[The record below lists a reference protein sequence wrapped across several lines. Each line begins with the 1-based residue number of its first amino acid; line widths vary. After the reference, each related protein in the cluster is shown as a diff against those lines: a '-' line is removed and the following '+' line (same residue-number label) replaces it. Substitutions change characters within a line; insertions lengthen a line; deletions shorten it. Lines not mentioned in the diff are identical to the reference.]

1 MEQLTIRRATSD
13 DIFEMVNL
21 VNIAYRSKE
30 VKGWTSEADII
41 VGHRIDH
48 EQLKQLIEMNNSF
61 IFLYLNVD
69 KSIIGTVHL
78 QVEQG
83 VGYIGLLTT
92 HPKNQNRGI
101 GKILLQYA
109 EDYCFK
115 NYGINSFEIS
125 VLSTRVELIDFYER
139 RGYIFTGHVDSYPIE
154 EKVGTPLKD
163 VKILHFK
170 KQSDD

>member
-1 MEQLTIRRATSD
+1 MESLNIRKASLD
-13 DIFEMVNL
+13 DLAAIVDL

-30 VKGWTSEADII
+30 IQGWTSESDIV
-41 VGHRIDH
+41 VGDRIDH
-48 EQLKQLIEMNNSF
+48 EQLKQLIHMKNSF
-61 IFLYLNVD
+61 IFLDLNVD

-92 HPKNQNRGI
+92 HPKIQNRGI

-139 RGYIFTGHVDSYPIE
+139 RGYRFTGQVDSYPIE
-154 EKVGTPLKD
+154 KKVGTPLMD
-163 VKILHFK
+163 IQILYFK
-170 KQSDD
+170 KII